1 MYNIKPSVQAIL
13 DRGGTSMDAAVI
25 LTYRCNA
32 RCQMCHTW
40 KYPSRREQEITIED
54 IEKLPSNLEYVNI
67 TGGEPTLRDDLV
79 DIVGVLSKKARKV
92 EISTNG
98 YFTNRLVEVAK
109 KYTDIRIRVSV
120 QGLPRIN
127 N

>member
-120 QGLPRIN
+120 EGLPRIN